1 MFPAVSKNSKS
12 KLGMYFAQPPFC
24 IFELCVM
31 LKLAF
36 FANGERLVLRLD
48 LIATDVTVMR
58 GTVLICSLNTNDLEK
73 RERKKE
79 IYRIVDN
86 RS

>member
-1 MFPAVSKNSKS
+1 
-12 KLGMYFAQPPFC
+12 MYFAQPSSC
-24 IFELCVM
+24 ISNGVYC
-31 LKLAF
+31 KLAF

-73 RERKKE
+73 REKKE
-79 IYRIVDN
+79 I
-86 RS
+86 

>member
-1 MFPAVSKNSKS
+1 
-12 KLGMYFAQPPFC
+12 MYFAQPYSC
-24 IFELCVM
+24 ILDRCVM

-73 RERKKE
+73 KGEKRNIEL
-79 IYRIVDN
+79 YT
-86 RS
+86 

>member
-1 MFPAVSKNSKS
+1 
-12 KLGMYFAQPPFC
+12 MYFAQPSSC
-24 IFELCVM
+24 IFEWCVM

-73 RERKKE
+73 KGRKKK
-79 IYRIVDN
+79 YRII
-86 RS
+86 